1 MLTKII
7 YIAAASTVTIAGI
20 LGILFVHVYSAAA
33 TVPVTGIGVKGNVME
48 SDMFESLITLTHKI
62 MEIITNFKQVSI
74 YCIRYRWITI
84 SYECINRVIVIDPRR
99 NISLYR
105 KSVFLINMEE
115 TFLVHVCN
123 PFETNWNNT
132 NTHNNVYCMKKEE
145 RGEQETMWNTRLVS
159 WIVTYYEY
167 VIHIGNITSNNYF

>member
-74 YCIRYRWITI
+74 WIKK
-84 SYECINRVIVIDPRR
+84 NRIVQFIALDIDELQYLM
-99 NISLYR
+99 NAS
-105 KSVFLINMEE
+105 
-115 TFLVHVCN
+115 
-123 PFETNWNNT
+123 
-132 NTHNNVYCMKKEE
+132 
-145 RGEQETMWNTRLVS
+145 
-159 WIVTYYEY
+159 IVW
-167 VIHIGNITSNNYF
+167 